1 MKGDSAYPLQ
11 SWLMKPFVHNSG
23 LTGSQRNF
31 NYRIC
36 RARIVVENAFG
47 HLKARWRRVLK
58 RNDMHTDNIPHVI
71 AAVCVL
77 HNICEVHHEHFNDAW
92 LQNSDGEY
100 DQTST
105 VATRDTSVGSPH
117 IIRNALVSYFQHN

>member
-1 MKGDSAYPLQ
+1 MIGDSAYPMQ
-11 SWLMKPFVHNSG
+11 TWLMKPFAYNSE
-23 LTGSQRNF
+23 LSAHQRNY

-47 HLKARWRRVLK
+47 RLKARWRRILK

-71 AAVCVL
+71 AATCVL

-92 LQNSDGEY
+92 LHNSEGEY
-100 DQTST
+100 DQPST
-105 VATRDTSVGSPH
+105 LAARDTSAGTPH
-117 IIRNALVSYFQHN
+117 TIRN